1 MTDRVRSSV
10 RHVGSA
16 VGIGCLCLATGAAL
30 VAEKAPKPTKAD
42 TLSAKIE
49 AIVQRPLYRHGS
61 FGIEFLSLDTGQPL
75 YERNADQLFT
85 PASTTKLL
93 TEGAALHLLGADFRF
108 HTRVYRTGPIA
119 ADGTLDGDLVLVASG
134 DPNLSNRIQ
143 PDGTLAFE
151 DEDHAYDGSPD
162 TKAVPGDPLLV
173 IRKLASQVAAHGVKR
188 VAGRVIVDASL
199 FPEGAHELGTGVA
212 LSPIVVNDNVID
224 VTVTPGQAA
233 GQPATMRVSPAT
245 AYVRFTNDVKTG
257 AIDSKV
263 DVDFDHDVTHDDGSH
278 SVTLTGTM
286 PAGGPPILFAYKVST
301 PSRFAAMALAQA
313 LQEEGVAAVTAPPD
327 AKPDFSSLA
336 ASYTADAMVAEH
348 ISPPFAEE
356 VKVTLKVSQNLHA
369 SMTPYLL
376 GALVAHEKT
385 DILQAGFNQ
394 ARAFLEKAGLD
405 LTGASQGDGAGGAL
419 SAFFTPDFMVHYL
432 AFMAKQPDFA
442 SFERA
447 LPVLGRDGTLWNIQT
462 HAPAA
467 GHVHAKTGTFGAFN
481 NLNRSLMLT
490 AKGLAGYMTTADGR
504 RLAFAIYA
512 NRVPLPREDDPL
524 KVQKQVEEVGQALGE
539 IVAAA
544 YATPA
549 NRIR

>member
-10 RHVGSA
+10 RYVVS
-16 VGIGCLCLATGAAL
+16 VVSIGCLCLATGTL
-30 VAEKAPKPTKAD
+30 SAEKAPKAPKRD
-42 TLSAKIE
+42 TLTAQID
-49 AIVQRPLYRHGS
+49 AIVKRPLYRHGT
-61 FGIEFLSLDTGQPL
+61 FGIEFLSLDTGQPI

-93 TEGAALHLLGADFRF
+93 TEGTALHLLGADYRF
-108 HTRVYRTGPIA
+108 HTRVYRTGAVA

-151 DEDHAYDGSPD
+151 NEDHAYDGSPD

-173 IRKLASQVAAHGVKR
+173 IRELASQVAAHGIKR
-188 VAGRVIVDASL
+188 VAGRVIIDASL
-199 FPEGAHELGTGVA
+199 FPEGTPELGTGTV

-224 VTVTPGQAA
+224 VTVTPGPTA
-233 GQPATMRVSPAT
+233 GQPVTIRVSPDT
-245 AYVRFTNDVKTG
+245 AYVRFTNSAKTG
-257 AIDSKV
+257 EADSKV
-263 DVDFDHDVTHDDGSH
+263 DITFDPDIPHDDGSH
-278 SVTLTGTM
+278 SVTLKGSM
-286 PAGGPPILFAYKVST
+286 PAGGPPILFAYKVSA
-301 PSRFAAMALAQA
+301 PSRFAAMAFAQA
-313 LQEEGVAAVTAPPD
+313 LQEKGIAAAAAPPD
-327 AKPDFSSLA
+327 AKPDFGSLA

-348 ISPPFAEE
+348 VSPPFAEE

-369 SMTPYLL
+369 SLTPYLL

-385 DILQAGFNQ
+385 EVLRAGFDQ
-394 ARAFLEKAGLD
+394 EHAFLEKAGLD

-442 SFERA
+442 VFERA

-462 HAPAA
+462 DSPAA
-467 GHVHAKTGTFGAFN
+467 GHVHAKTGTFAAFN

-504 RLAFAIYA
+504 KLAFAIYA

-549 NRIR
+549 KLFR